1 MCFFVYIIV
10 ISFILITV
18 VYLFNCLLIPAY
30 CVSLFFFFPFS
41 AMDSIHHQHHS
52 ADEEEEEEEEGY
64 DDEPRAHTTKRT
76 MEEEE
81 GEEIYSGVEGQ
92 YNLCS
97 GCSDIYLP
105 FQSCT

>member
-1 MCFFVYIIV
+1 
-10 ISFILITV
+10 
-18 VYLFNCLLIPAY
+18 
-30 CVSLFFFFPFS
+30 
-41 AMDSIHHQHHS
+41 MDSRRPSESPIPSRPFHHQHHS
-52 ADEEEEEEEEGY
+52 ADEEEEEEEEEEGY
-64 DDEPRAHTTKRT
+64 DDEEEQPRAPTTKRT

-81 GEEIYSGVEGQ
+81 EEEIYSGVEGQ